1 MPRSSNTFLL
11 VSTVVALSAAM
22 MPALPAMAQ
31 SAAVQQRG
39 PASVAD
45 LAEGLLDAVVNISIS
60 QDADGS
66 DADSGSPSP
75 KVQKDAPFEQYFND
89 YFNKRKKDG
98 GKNRKV
104 NSLGSG
110 FVIDPAGFIVPTTT

>member
-1 MPRSSNTFLL
+1 
-11 VSTVVALSAAM
+11 
-22 MPALPAMAQ
+22 MAQ

-60 QDADGS
+60 QDAEGS
-66 DADSGSPSP
+66 EADSGSPSP

-89 YFNKRKKDG
+89 YFNKR
-98 GKNRKV
+98 RRTAARTAR
-104 NSLGSG
+104 S
-110 FVIDPAGFIVPTTT
+110 IRWAPASSSIRPDIS